1 VSVTRYTADDLDR
14 ATHHEEL
21 VPRATAVVHLDA
33 AHRGLGT
40 ASCGPDT
47 LPQYLVRPGTHRW
60 AWALGPLTP

>member
-1 VSVTRYTADDLDR
+1 MSVTRHRAADLTG

-21 VPRATAVVHLDA
+21 VRRPEAIVHLDA

-47 LPQYLVRPGTHRW
+47 LPQYLVRPGVHRW
-60 AWALGPLTP
+60 AWSIRTI